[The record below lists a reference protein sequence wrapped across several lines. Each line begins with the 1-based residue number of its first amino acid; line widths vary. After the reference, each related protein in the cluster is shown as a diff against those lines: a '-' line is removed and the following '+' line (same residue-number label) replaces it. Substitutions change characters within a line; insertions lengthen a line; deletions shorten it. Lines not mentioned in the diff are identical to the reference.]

1 MTDVDR
7 LLNALQQQQER
18 YDTMVSVM
26 EDQKS
31 LLGASDIDALMVL
44 VDRKRALLSEID
56 ELEKQV
62 VEVRGDW
69 KETRETLDETSRR
82 RVEEAIERKRV
93 VLERL
98 VNLENEGFDLMQQ
111 RRAAAAEELNALVKM
126 KRARGAYGVDG
137 GRH

>member
-26 EDQKS
+26 ENQKS
-31 LLGASDIDALMVL
+31 LLGARDVDALMVL

-62 VEVRGDW
+62 VEVRGGW
-69 KETRETLDETSRR
+69 EETRETLGETSRR

-98 VNLENEGFDLMQQ
+98 VNLENEGFELMQQ
-111 RRAAAAEELNALVKM
+111 RRSAAADELEALM
-126 KRARGAYGVDG
+126 KKRRARTAYLRN
-137 GRH
+137 GRR

>member
-44 VDRKRALLSEID
+44 VDRKRLLLSEID

-62 VEVRGDW
+62 VEVRGSW
-69 KETRETLDETSRR
+69 EETGETLGETSRR
-82 RVEEAIERKRV
+82 KILAS
-93 VLERL
+93 
-98 VNLENEGFDLMQQ
+98 
-111 RRAAAAEELNALVKM
+111 NAVRFFSL
-126 KRARGAYGVDG
+126 G
-137 GRH
+137 

>member
-18 YDTMVSVM
+18 YDTMVAVM
-26 EDQKS
+26 EEQKS
-31 LLGASDIDALMVL
+31 LLGARDVDALMVL

-62 VEVRGDW
+62 VEVRGGW
-69 KETRETLDETSRR
+69 EETRETLGETSRR

-98 VNLENEGFDLMQQ
+98 VNLENEGLELMQQ
-111 RRAAAAEELNALVKM
+111 RRSAAADELKALVKK
-126 KRARGAYGVDG
+126 KRARTAYLGN
-137 GRH
+137 GRR